1 MVLRKR
7 LCGKCVSYTAQCKAE
22 GRPPLIL
29 EFIGFHHMTQGVME
43 VNTGNMASKE
53 TNLMS
58 FQEFVFR
65 HYLKDRNPDFI
76 VIPPP
81 VNHAKFRELP
91 REFKRDLLSL
101 KSLIDTYM
109 PATTQVYWLPG
120 MAEHENRRTGRSL
133 KWLNVTVRGK
143 LASELIL
150 DLNNVAYKEL
160 EPELTRDAG
169 RHFGFLDLF
178 KASRN
183 RSEWSHEGVHME
195 PFWYEVI
202 MSYFLQVFCVS

>member
-1 MVLRKR
+1 MWEKR
-7 LCGKCVSYTAQCKAE
+7 FLHGSVQSRGKAATHTRVHW
-22 GRPPLIL
+22 L
-29 EFIGFHHMTQGVME
+29 EIHHMTQGVME

-120 MAEHENRRTGRSL
+120 MPEHENRRTGRSR

-143 LASELIL
+143 LASQLIL
-150 DLNNVAYKEL
+150 DLNNVVYKEL
-160 EPELTRDAG
+160 EPDLTSDAG